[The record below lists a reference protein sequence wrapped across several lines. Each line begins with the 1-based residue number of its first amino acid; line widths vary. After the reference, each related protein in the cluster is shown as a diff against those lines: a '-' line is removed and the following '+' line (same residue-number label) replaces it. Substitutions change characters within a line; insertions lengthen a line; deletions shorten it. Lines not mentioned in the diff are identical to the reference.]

1 MSNASIEGK
10 INNSKEDLH
19 DYLKDIDEAISSL
32 SKLRSFILDILGMD
46 DSIESSIEEPIDE
59 PIDSLVDESIH
70 ASDELA
76 KKIDLL
82 LEKVDKKEPVMSNEV
97 AHDEV
102 AKKIDLLIEKM
113 DEKKEP
119 PIGNEVANVEVAK
132 KIDILIEKMSE
143 KKEQSVGN
151 EIAHNSLEMI
161 KLFQTSQSAILSG
174 ISEKI
179 DSLMDKK
186 NEELMNNEVAH
197 KCAPVLGLIGEED
210 IVDNLNVDFPNMFVR
225 HVSNI
230 SHQCDIHVEDPISNI
245 LYMIEVKNKISIT
258 KEDIDK
264 FESDV
269 DKSENKRT
277 IGLFISLNCE
287 NIPGKI
293 SQTNP
298 FNIDSNKIYMI
309 GYNKEILSLIFTIIS
324 KFIFANNEVD
334 VDKDITLLCQRVK
347 AIQETRQ
354 KRIVAINSNINSLK
368 TVILNE
374 EAMKYELEPELQLLG
389 QCDAFVESNCGNCN
403 AINSASSDE
412 KKALIEYIKLNK
424 NSFTKK
430 ILLTKFPLQSTFI
443 KSKTIAELKELE

>member
-10 INNSKEDLH
+10 TNNSKDDLH
-19 DYLKDIDEAISSL
+19 DYLKDIDETISSL
-32 SKLRSFILDILGMD
+32 SKLRLFILDLISD
-46 DSIESSIEEPIDE
+46 AEDSEESSVEEPIEEPID
-59 PIDSLVDESIH
+59 SLIDESIH

-82 LEKVDKKEPVMSNEV
+82 IEKMDEKKEPVMGNEI
-97 AHDEV
+97 AHNEV
-102 AKKIDLLIEKM
+102 AKKIDLLIDKI
-113 DEKKEP
+113 DKKNEQSM
-119 PIGNEVANVEVAK
+119 GNEV
-132 KIDILIEKMSE
+132 
-143 KKEQSVGN
+143 
-151 EIAHNSLEMI
+151 AHNSLELI

-186 NEELMNNEVAH
+186 NEQLMSNEVAH

-210 IVDNLNVDFPNMFVR
+210 IVNNLNVDFPNMFVR

-264 FESDV
+264 FEFDV
-269 DKSENKRT
+269 DKSDNKRT

-293 SQTNP
+293 SQINP
-298 FNIDSNKIYMI
+298 FNIDSNKIYMV
-309 GYNKEILSLIFTIIS
+309 GYSKEILSLIFTIIS
-324 KFIFANNEVD
+324 KFIFANNDVD
-334 VDKDITLLCQRVK
+334 VDKDISLLCQKVK

-374 EAMKYELEPELQLLG
+374 EAMKYELEHELQLLG

-403 AINSASSDE
+403 AINSATSDE
-412 KKALIEYIKLNK
+412 KKALIEYIKSNK

>member
-1 MSNASIEGK
+1 M
-10 INNSKEDLH
+10 
-19 DYLKDIDEAISSL
+19 DE
-32 SKLRSFILDILGMD
+32 
-46 DSIESSIEEPIDE
+46 
-59 PIDSLVDESIH
+59 
-70 ASDELA
+70 
-76 KKIDLL
+76 
-82 LEKVDKKEPVMSNEV
+82 KKEPVMGNEI
-97 AHDEV
+97 AHNEV
-102 AKKIDLLIEKM
+102 AKKIDLLIDKI
-113 DEKKEP
+113 DKKNEQSM
-119 PIGNEVANVEVAK
+119 GNEV
-132 KIDILIEKMSE
+132 
-143 KKEQSVGN
+143 
-151 EIAHNSLEMI
+151 AHNSLELI

-186 NEELMNNEVAH
+186 NEQLMSNEVAH

-210 IVDNLNVDFPNMFVR
+210 IVNNLNVDFPNMFVR

-245 LYMIEVKNKISIT
+245 LYMIEVKNKLSIT

-293 SQTNP
+293 SQSNP

-334 VDKDITLLCQRVK
+334 ADKDISLLCQRVK

-374 EAMKYELEPELQLLG
+374 EAMKYELEHELQLLG

>member
-10 INNSKEDLH
+10 TDNHKDDLNE
-19 DYLKDIDEAISSL
+19 YLKNIDETISSL
-32 SKLRSFILDILGMD
+32 SRLRLFILDLISD
-46 DSIESSIEEPIDE
+46 DSVESSVKHHIEEHIEQHIEQHIEEPIEDS
-59 PIDSLVDESIH
+59 IDSLVDESIH

-82 LEKVDKKEPVMSNEV
+82 IEKMDEKKGPVMSNEV

-113 DEKKEP
+113 DEKKE
-119 PIGNEVANVEVAK
+119 
-132 KIDILIEKMSE
+132 
-143 KKEQSVGN
+143 QSVGN
-151 EIAHNSLEMI
+151 EIAHNSLELI

-186 NEELMNNEVAH
+186 NEELMSNEVAH
-197 KCAPVLGLIGEED
+197 KCAPVLGSIGEED
-210 IVDNLNVDFPNMFVR
+210 IVNNLNIDFPNMFVR

-245 LYMIEVKNKISIT
+245 LYMIEVKNKLSIT

-374 EAMKYELEPELQLLG
+374 EAMKYELEHELQLLG
-389 QCDAFVESNCGNCN
+389 QCDVFVESNCGNCN
-403 AINSASSDE
+403 AINSATSDE
-412 KKALIEYIKLNK
+412 KKALIEYIKSNK

>member
-10 INNSKEDLH
+10 INNSKDDLN
-19 DYLKDIDEAISSL
+19 DYLKDIDDAISSL
-32 SKLRSFILDILGMD
+32 SKLRSFILDLISD
-46 DSIESSIEEPIDE
+46 AEDSEESSVEEPIEEPID
-59 PIDSLVDESIH
+59 SLIDESIH

-82 LEKVDKKEPVMSNEV
+82 IEKMDEKKEPVMGNEI
-97 AHDEV
+97 AHNEV
-102 AKKIDLLIEKM
+102 AKKIDLLIDKI
-113 DEKKEP
+113 DKKNEQSM
-119 PIGNEVANVEVAK
+119 GNEV
-132 KIDILIEKMSE
+132 
-143 KKEQSVGN
+143 
-151 EIAHNSLEMI
+151 AHNSLELI

-186 NEELMNNEVAH
+186 NEQLMSNEVAH

-210 IVDNLNVDFPNMFVR
+210 IVNNLNVDFPNMFVR

-245 LYMIEVKNKISIT
+245 LYMIEVKNKLSIT

-293 SQTNP
+293 SQSNP

-334 VDKDITLLCQRVK
+334 ADKDISLLCQRVK

-374 EAMKYELEPELQLLG
+374 EAMKYELEHELQLLG

>member
-1 MSNASIEGK
+1 MSEVKIERK
-10 INNSKEDLH
+10 KDDLYQ
-19 DYLKDIDEAISSL
+19 YLKDIDETISSL
-32 SKLRSFILDILGMD
+32 SKLRLFILDIIRVD
-46 DSIESSIEEPIDE
+46 DSVESSIEEPINSDDNSIKLS
-59 PIDSLVDESIH
+59 PIDSLVDESIC

-82 LEKVDKKEPVMSNEV
+82 IEKVEGLSDESDKP
-97 AHDEV
+97 
-102 AKKIDLLIEKM
+102 L
-113 DEKKEP
+113 
-119 PIGNEVANVEVAK
+119 
-132 KIDILIEKMSE
+132 
-143 KKEQSVGN
+143 
-151 EIAHNSLEMI
+151 I
-161 KLFQTSQSAILSG
+161 KLFQTSQSAILTG

-179 DSLMDKK
+179 DTLIDKK
-186 NEELMNNEVAH
+186 NDQSEMNNAIAQ
-197 KCAPVLGLIGEED
+197 KCAPVIGLIGEED
-210 IVDNLNVDFPNMFVR
+210 IVNNLNIDFPNMFVK

-245 LYMIEVKNKISIT
+245 LYMIEVKNKLSIT
-258 KEDIDK
+258 REDIDK
-264 FESDV
+264 FESDI
-269 DKSENKRT
+269 DKSGNKRT

-293 SQTNP
+293 SPINP
-298 FNIDSNKIYMI
+298 FYIDTNKIYMI

-334 VDKDITLLCQRVK
+334 IDKDISLLCQRVK

-354 KRIVAINSNINSLK
+354 KRIIDINSNINSLK

-374 EAMKYELEPELQLLG
+374 EAMKYELEHELQLLS
-389 QCDAFVESNCGNCN
+389 QCDMFVESNCGNCN
-403 AINSASSDE
+403 VINSATSDE

-430 ILLTKFPLQSTFI
+430 ILISKFPLQSAFI

>member
-1 MSNASIEGK
+1 MSEAKIEGK
-10 INNSKEDLH
+10 TNNSKDDLCG
-19 DYLKDIDEAISSL
+19 YLKNIDETISSL
-32 SKLRSFILDILGMD
+32 SKLRLFILDIIGDFANKTSIDLDNNSFELSGD
-46 DSIESSIEEPIDE
+46 DDLKESSALI
-59 PIDSLVDESIH
+59 DESIN

-82 LEKVDKKEPVMSNEV
+82 MSNVV
-97 AHDEV
+97 AHDT
-102 AKKIDLLIEKM
+102 
-113 DEKKEP
+113 
-119 PIGNEVANVEVAK
+119 
-132 KIDILIEKMSE
+132 
-143 KKEQSVGN
+143 
-151 EIAHNSLEMI
+151 SLELI
-161 KLFQTSQSAILSG
+161 KLFQTSQSTILTG

-179 DSLMDKK
+179 DTLIDKK
-186 NEELMNNEVAH
+186 NDQSVMSNAIAHDQSVMSNAIVH
-197 KCAPVLGLIGEED
+197 KCAPVLGQIGEED
-210 IVDNLNVDFPNMFVR
+210 IVNNLNIDFPNMFVK

-245 LYMIEVKNKISIT
+245 LYMIEVKNKLSIT

-264 FESDV
+264 FEFDI
-269 DKSENKRT
+269 DKSGNKRT

-293 SQTNP
+293 SPINP
-298 FNIDSNKIYMI
+298 FYIDINKIYMI

-334 VDKDITLLCQRVK
+334 IDKDISLLCQRVK

-354 KRIVAINSNINSLK
+354 KRIIDINSNINSLK

-374 EAMKYELEPELQLLG
+374 EAMKYELEHELQLLS
-389 QCDAFVESNCGNCN
+389 QCDMFVESNCGNCN
-403 AINSASSDE
+403 AINSAASDE

-430 ILLTKFPLQSTFI
+430 NLISKFPLQSAFI